1 MNRIYLCLTA
11 VFVCAIILSAFGQKP
26 HYVYIQ
32 TENNIPFF
40 VQVNKKTYSSS
51 SVGHLILSGVT
62 SGTYE
67 IKLGFPGQN
76 ILQDYLIEVDQKD
89 CGFVVKKIE
98 ETGDYGLV
106 DVLTEKVQM
115 NGALKKEAEE
125 ALKQKELAAAEA
137 RKLEEEKTAREIKRL
152 EEEKAAIEAKRLAD
166 EKAAA
171 EAVQREAEKAGTALL
186 TAGTTSSV
194 NTGNHIASEKA
205 KSSDAASLATNEG
218 KRLLDSS
225 AGSTQVVARAAE
237 ASATS
242 TAVFAS
248 GENKE
253 RADNSNSE
261 MKSHPAGSARN
272 LAESGQTNVQPNTP
286 ANAGAPVSLL
296 SAAEIARLQEEARK
310 IDAKGKRDSAL
321 AAEKAKSADNKP
333 SAIFLDMEMTM
344 PESTKPVNSD
354 SVAVPAILAS
364 VPVQDSLVIK
374 VSPDT
379 VVVTRGVQAVS
390 ITKDTALTAT
400 NPNCKAEVSNSELE
414 LIIMI
419 IKGERDPEEAI
430 NIIKKT
436 VKVKCVTT
444 AQVRTLALLFELD
457 EHRYASLDIAYK
469 YTIDRQNYSILS
481 DLLKD
486 SYYVNRFK
494 AMLQ

>member
-1 MNRIYLCLTA
+1 MTA
-11 VFVCAIILSAFGQKP
+11 VLVCAITLSAFGQKP
-26 HYVYIQ
+26 HFVYIQ
-32 TENNIPFF
+32 TENNTPFF

-67 IKLGFPGQN
+67 IKLGFPGQS
-76 ILQDYLIEVDQKD
+76 ILQDYRIEVDQKD
-89 CGFVVKKIE
+89 RGFVVKKME

-106 DVLTEKVQM
+106 DVLTEKVQI

-125 ALKQKELAAAEA
+125 ALRQKELAAAEA
-137 RKLEEEKTAREIKRL
+137 KKLEEEKTAREVKRL

-186 TAGTTSSV
+186 AAGTTSSV
-194 NTGNHIASEKA
+194 NTGNHVPSEKA
-205 KSSDAASLATNEG
+205 KSPDSASLATNEG
-218 KRLLDSS
+218 KSLLDSV
-225 AGSTQVVARAAE
+225 AGFAPMAARVAE

-242 TAVFAS
+242 AAVFAS

-253 RADNSNSE
+253 RADNSNGE
-261 MKSHPAGSARN
+261 MKSNPAGSARN
-272 LAESGQTNVQPNTP
+272 PAKSGQTNAQANTP
-286 ANAGAPVSLL
+286 ANAGAAVSLL

-310 IDAKGKRDSAL
+310 IDAQGKRDSAL
-321 AAEKAKSADNKP
+321 AAEKAKSADSKSP
-333 SAIFLDMEMTM
+333 AIFLDMEMTM
-344 PESTKPVNSD
+344 PESIKPVNSD
-354 SVAVPAILAS
+354 SVAVPAIMAS
-364 VPVQDSLVIK
+364 VPIQDSILIK

-379 VVVTRGVQAVS
+379 TVAPRGVQAVS
-390 ITKDTALTAT
+390 IMQDTAPAAA
-400 NPNCKAEVSNSELE
+400 NSNCKAEVSNSELE

-430 NIIKKT
+430 NVIKKM

-444 AQVRTLALLFELD
+444 AQVRTLALLFEQD

-469 YTIDRQNYSILS
+469 YTIDRQNYSVLS
-481 DLLKD
+481 DLLRD